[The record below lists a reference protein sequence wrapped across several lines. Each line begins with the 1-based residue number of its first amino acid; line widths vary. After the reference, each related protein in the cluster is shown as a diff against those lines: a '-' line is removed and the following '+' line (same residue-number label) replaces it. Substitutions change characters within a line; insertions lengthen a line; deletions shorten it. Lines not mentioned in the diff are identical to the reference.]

1 MSYNLKG
8 KRVAVLAA
16 DGFEQSELESPV
28 AALREN
34 GAETVVVSLKPGKI
48 RGWKDGN
55 WGDSVDVD
63 QIVAD
68 ADPDQFNA
76 LLLPGGVLNPDTLR
90 TDEDVLK
97 FVKLFFAQHKPV
109 AAICHGPW
117 TLVNAGVLQGRKVTS
132 YHTIKADLVNAG
144 AQWVDQEVVV
154 DEGLVTSRNPDDLPA
169 FNDKLCEEVEEGKH
183 TLQHA

>member
-8 KRVAVLAA
+8 KRVAVLAT

-28 AALREN
+28 EALKDH
-34 GAETVVVSLKPGKI
+34 GAEVTIVSLKTGQIK
-48 RGWKDGN
+48 GWKDGD
-55 WGDSVDVD
+55 WGNPVDVD
-63 QIVAD
+63 LAVAD
-68 ADPDQFNA
+68 ADAGDFNA
-76 LLLPGGVLNPDTLR
+76 LVLPGGVMNPDTLR

-97 FVKLFFAQHKPV
+97 FVKQFFAQHKPV

-117 TLVNAGVLQGRKVTS
+117 TLVNAGVLQGRKLTS

-144 AQWVDQEVVV
+144 ANWVDEEVVV
-154 DEGLVTSRNPDDLPA
+154 DEGLVTSRKPSDLPA

-183 TLQHA
+183 ELQHA